1 MGFIEAAASR
11 DRLEEYRRVAAFNR
25 YCGVDVHEISPK
37 EIKNLFPLARVDDL
51 LAGFY
56 VKEDGR
62 VNPVDATMALA
73 RGARNFGVTII
84 EKVPVTGIIQK
95 NGAVAGVKTAL
106 GDIKAETVVNCAGMW
121 ARQLGAADGITIP
134 NQAAEHYYLITEEL
148 DNIPKNMPV
157 LEDPSH
163 YGYYREEVGGLMIGL
178 FEPVCAPWKIGRVPE
193 DFIFGEIE
201 PDWDRMG
208 PFLEKA
214 MSRVPVTLE
223 LGVKNFSAAR
233 RALPRISRPSSVRPR
248 R

>member
-1 MGFIEAAASR
+1 MTCWPDLCEGRWPGQSRGRHHGPGPGSPEFRCDHYRESAR
-11 DRLEEYRRVAAFNR
+11 DRDYSE
-25 YCGVDVHEISPK
+25 
-37 EIKNLFPLARVDDL
+37 
-51 LAGFY
+51 
-56 VKEDGR
+56 
-62 VNPVDATMALA
+62 
-73 RGARNFGVTII
+73 
-84 EKVPVTGIIQK
+84 